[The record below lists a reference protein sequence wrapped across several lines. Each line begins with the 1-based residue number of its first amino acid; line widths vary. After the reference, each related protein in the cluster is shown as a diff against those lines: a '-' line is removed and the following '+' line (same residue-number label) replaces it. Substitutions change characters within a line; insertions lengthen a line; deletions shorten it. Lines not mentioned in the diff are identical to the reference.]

1 MISVILSTCKRSP
14 EIVKRAVDS
23 IVRQTYTDWELYVVD
38 DSPETYDLRDSVQAL
53 FDSYAEDG
61 RIHYVQHE
69 KNRGACIARNTGAEM
84 SKGEYIAFLD
94 DDDEW
99 VETKLEKQ
107 IKKFEEC
114 SENTG
119 LIYCGCYFYHDATG
133 KKEVANTRYIKG
145 KVFSELTHENYIGG
159 ASFPLLRRSCLD
171 RVGYFDEKMLSCQDL
186 DVWLRVSKE
195 YLVDYV
201 EEPLVIYHIHEG
213 EQITKSIEKIIA
225 GRERII
231 EKNIEY
237 FKNNRTD
244 YWFCLIN
251 YAYNCAVSGNKEYA
265 MRNYKRACLVKPWCF
280 ISNITYYF
288 RIVKALHQEG
298 GF

>member
-186 DVWLRVSKE
+186 DVWLRVS
-195 YLVDYV
+195 
-201 EEPLVIYHIHEG
+201 
-213 EQITKSIEKIIA
+213 
-225 GRERII
+225 
-231 EKNIEY
+231 
-237 FKNNRTD
+237 
-244 YWFCLIN
+244 
-251 YAYNCAVSGNKEYA
+251 
-265 MRNYKRACLVKPWCF
+265 
-280 ISNITYYF
+280 
-288 RIVKALHQEG
+288 
-298 GF
+298 